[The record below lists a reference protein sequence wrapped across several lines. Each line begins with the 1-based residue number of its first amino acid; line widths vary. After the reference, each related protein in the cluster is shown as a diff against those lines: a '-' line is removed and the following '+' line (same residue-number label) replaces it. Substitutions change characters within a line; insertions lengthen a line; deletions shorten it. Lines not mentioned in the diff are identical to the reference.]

1 MSSVIVFDVNE
12 TLSDLSPLAARFVA
26 VGAPASAAS
35 LWFTSVLRDGFALS
49 VAGVR
54 PDFAEVVRESL
65 AARLSV
71 TTLDQPLDQAVEHVL
86 GGLTELPVHADV
98 TQGVQDLA
106 AAGFRLVTLS
116 NGGTALGESCSA
128 TRVCV
133 TISSGCCPSTTHRH
147 GSPPARPMGTPPGSA
162 ASRRRTWC
170 WSPAIP
176 GTSTARSGPGS
187 TPCGSIGTR
196 PTTPG
201 RSARRRT
208 PSPGSTGSPRCLPEA
223 CAQDLTTRVTLPAL
237 LNCTV
242 TVPPVEQ

>member
-54 PDFAEVVRESL
+54 PDFAEVARESL

-116 NGGTALGESCSA
+116 NGGTALGEKLLGDAGLRDHFERLLSVDDA
-128 TRVCV
+128 PAWK
-133 TISSGCCPSTTHRH
+133 PSREAYGYAARECGVRAGGH
-147 GSPPARPMGTPPGSA
+147 GAGRQPSLG
-162 ASRRRTWC
+162 RRRRD
-170 WSPAIP
+170 P
-176 GTSTARSGPGS
+176 GRAR
-187 TPCGSIGTR
+187 R
-196 PTTPG
+196 RVG
-201 RSARRRT
+201 RSARGPLPRDVQHADVHRRRARRDR
-208 PSPGSTGSPRCLPEA
+208 PGAYLR
-223 CAQDLTTRVTLPAL
+223 PAL
-237 LNCTV
+237 RT
-242 TVPPVEQ
+242 